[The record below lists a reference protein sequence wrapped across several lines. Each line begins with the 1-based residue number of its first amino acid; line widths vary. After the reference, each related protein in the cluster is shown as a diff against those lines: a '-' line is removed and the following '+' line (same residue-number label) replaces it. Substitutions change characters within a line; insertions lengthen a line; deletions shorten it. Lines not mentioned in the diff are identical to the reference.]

1 MAAWQIVP
9 AFEVL
14 DAPNLKVLDG
24 WHAIAYYWVGKN
36 PAAALFAG
44 PPGGP
49 FGMDHMDYL
58 GWLYVGGGLEMWR
71 DFYQNDL
78 KLNVIPFPA
87 HPSSPQALG
96 WFKKPLKS
104 VADFKGMKCRQT
116 GLNAEVYA
124 KLGQSVVNMPGG
136 EIVPAAQRGVIDCAE
151 WVGGVEDLRLGL
163 PQVFKYHYTPG
174 MHENNSIGELGFNL
188 DVWKSFT
195 PQQQEAAN
203 SAVKD
208 TFITWITRWQKQ
220 NADAMEEMVQKH
232 GARILRTPPDIL
244 LASLKAWDEVAKE
257 NSDKSPTFKKV
268 YESQREYAAKVV
280 PAKRYMFPPYS
291 FSANETDT
299 GLKLFGG
306 YRFHPNFSVEG
317 GYAELG
323 EFSASGTVTT
333 FNFAPIVPLPT
344 KVTIKVGQGLHLAVV
359 GNLPLAGGFSVFGRL
374 GGYNLRTEMKVTVS
388 SLTASESARNSGF
401 LLGAGLGYEFDRNV
415 GIRLEWEQFDKVG
428 DKDKTGQGDVGLLS
442 VGLVYRF

>member
-1 MAAWQIVP
+1 MDKRTIAVAVVFAFAAGISLSSHAQAPASRTLKMQSTWPASITLQEHFKIFAERLEKLTSGSLKIEAMAAGQIVP

-14 DAPNLKVLDG
+14 DATNRKVLDG

-244 LASLKAWDEVAKE
+244 LATLRAWDEVAKE

-291 FSANETDT
+291 FAANYYWPQETKPGST
-299 GLKLFGG
+299 
-306 YRFHPNFSVEG
+306 R
-317 GYAELG
+317 
-323 EFSASGTVTT
+323 
-333 FNFAPIVPLPT
+333 
-344 KVTIKVGQGLHLAVV
+344 
-359 GNLPLAGGFSVFGRL
+359 
-374 GGYNLRTEMKVTVS
+374 
-388 SLTASESARNSGF
+388 
-401 LLGAGLGYEFDRNV
+401 
-415 GIRLEWEQFDKVG
+415 
-428 DKDKTGQGDVGLLS
+428 
-442 VGLVYRF
+442 